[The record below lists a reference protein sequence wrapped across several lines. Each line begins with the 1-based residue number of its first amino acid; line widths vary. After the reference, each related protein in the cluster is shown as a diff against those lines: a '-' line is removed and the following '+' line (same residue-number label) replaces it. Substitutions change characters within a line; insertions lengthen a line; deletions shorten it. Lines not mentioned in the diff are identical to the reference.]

1 MSGVVATRVSGAA
14 AAGSLDSKRRDAKVC
29 VYVRIWDTDLDIPQQ
44 MWAGRWRTGRGR
56 AYHGRADQQT
66 DSRAGFSRM
75 STTVFAASIGGNT
88 TRQLRV
94 GSYRWWRRHRCE
106 YLSSRFGFLQQSEA
120 AVAGRGRGGR
130 GKSRSVRRE
139 CGGMMSLALHTRL
152 HLDCRRKNA
161 AFPRF
166 RACPPPVV
174 WAGEGASLWR
184 VLCPRQP
191 MAELRGLDT

>member
-1 MSGVVATRVSGAA
+1 MVYLRHGVFGAA

-44 MWAGRWRTGRGR
+44 RWAGRWRTGRGR

-66 DSRAGFSRM
+66 DKARRIFSDVNNGDRSLDM
-75 STTVFAASIGGNT
+75 RKYNT
-88 TRQLRV
+88 TAQEGV
-94 GSYRWWRRHRCE
+94 YRWRWYRCE

-120 AVAGRGRGGR
+120 AVAGQGRGGR

-152 HLDCRRKNA
+152 HLDRRRKNA

-166 RACPPPVV
+166 RACPPPSCFGGRGVTR
-174 WAGEGASLWR
+174 AI
-184 VLCPRQP
+184 P
-191 MAELRGLDT
+191 MPTAANGRAPCIG